1 MVSRKNDLPEFE
13 VRELD
18 RSELERVMGG
28 AGPII
33 IDDGGG
39 GGTCGT
45 YSMCHIDGSYEPD
58 C

>member
-1 MVSRKNDLPEFE
+1 MVSPKNDLPEFE
-13 VRELD
+13 VRVLD

-28 AGPII
+28 GPII
-33 IDDGGG
+33 IDPTEGD

-45 YSMCHIDGSYEPD
+45 YSMCHTDGCYEPD